1 MMCTSYFMTFIIKFT
16 NMIYEQKV
24 I

>member
-1 MMCTSYFMTFIIKFT
+1 MMCTSYFMIFIIKFT